1 MKIDLASFAFG
12 CTLIEGTGTPPWGT
26 ALGQQRP
33 DYKFNQEGCKDIIV
47 GMLYNAVPLKDA
59 WLPIGKGGS
68 VVAGI
73 DNPGIQ
79 LASFF
84 QKVYVNGTEVHYP
97 FSMVIF
103 KEKSD
108 SHDGRRHL
116 KYTPKISFRDEG
128 GIVYSNEEFIAE
140 VRKTFDLANDA
151 CWFVSE
157 LDISTQT
164 ELHMKAH
171 FVNKEGP
178 MIYQD
183 SKERKEAWSKL
194 IYQ

>member
-33 DYKFNQEGCKDIIV
+33 EYKFSQEGSNDIVV
-47 GMLYNAVPLKDA
+47 GMLYNAVPLKDV

-68 VVAGI
+68 VVTGI

-79 LASFF
+79 LASVFH
-84 QKVYVNGTEVHYP
+84 KVYVNGVKINYP
-97 FSMVIF
+97 FSMVIY
-103 KEKSD
+103 KESSD
-108 SHDGRRHL
+108 SHNGRRHL
-116 KYTPKISFRDEG
+116 KYTPKISFRDEKG
-128 GIVYSNEEFIAE
+128 KVFSNEEFITE
-140 VRKTFDLANDA
+140 VRKTFNLADDA

-157 LDISTQT
+157 INLSSQT

-171 FVNKEGP
+171 FVNPAGIMVYEN
-178 MIYQD
+178 
-183 SKERKEAWSKL
+183 SKERKEAWNKL
-194 IYQ
+194 T